1 MFYTF
6 MYVHKQ
12 YALLFN
18 ILTLCKNRL
27 ALYISFLFAVFH
39 QLFWNLSKLIY
50 VALVHF
56 RGYISF
62 HFITLLQFVYS
73 FSYWWTFKTFLIYP
87 YCKKCCIEHPRLCLL
102 VHLNQSPPGDCPS
115 SRTSG
120 LLKHL
125 KFKSERI
132 VVDNGI
138 LWIFSISW
146 RINMSWINLKNQDK
160 KFSSHILLY
169 KEC

>member
-115 SRTSG
+115 SGTSG

-125 KFKSERI
+125 KFKSEREREKYTK
-132 VVDNGI
+132 
-138 LWIFSISW
+138 S
-146 RINMSWINLKNQDK
+146 
-160 KFSSHILLY
+160 
-169 KEC
+169 